1 MEEENQQKELF
12 EFEKPKK
19 PFSNFS
25 RFFPKADFEGRVL
38 VTLTPEQIILLAIA
52 VLLSLVV
59 IYAVG
64 VEQGRKNQV
73 DKPAVLNASA
83 EVELK
88 SAQSFFATT
97 QVRRAASGVQS
108 HPVNIAK
115 RVAPVSAP
123 AIKLKPSLPAAIPA
137 LPAVTDR
144 PTDTVGRYTIAAA
157 TFKGRE
163 SAVQALNELRR
174 EGLNAFLIQK
184 AAYLVVC
191 VGAYEDMNN
200 AQAVKDLAR
209 VRQRYKDAYIK
220 TR

>member
-12 EFEKPKK
+12 EFEKPKR
-19 PFSNFS
+19 PFSKLA

-64 VEQGRKNQV
+64 VEQGKKDQV
-73 DKPAVLNASA
+73 DKPAALIASTEA
-83 EVELK
+83 ELK
-88 SAQSFFATT
+88 NAQSFFATT
-97 QVRRAASGVQS
+97 QVRRAVPGVQ
-108 HPVNIAK
+108 PRLVNIEK
-115 RVAPVSAP
+115 RAAPVKAP
-123 AIKLKPSLPAAIPA
+123 AIKPKPSLPAVIPA
-137 LPAVTDR
+137 LTAVTGR
-144 PTDTVGRYTIAAA
+144 AADTAGHYTIVAA
-157 TFKGRE
+157 TYKGRE
-163 SAVQALNELRR
+163 SAIQTLNGLRR

-184 AAYLVVC
+184 DAYLIVC
-191 VGAYEDMNN
+191 VGAYEDINS

-209 VRQRYKDAYIK
+209 VRQHYKDAYIK